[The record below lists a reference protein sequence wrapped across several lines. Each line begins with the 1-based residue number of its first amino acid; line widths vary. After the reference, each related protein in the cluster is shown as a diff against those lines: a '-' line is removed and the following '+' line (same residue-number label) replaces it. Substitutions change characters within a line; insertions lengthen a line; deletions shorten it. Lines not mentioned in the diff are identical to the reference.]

1 MTRNGF
7 KEPFFSYRQTFPNPL
22 WSALRIMKQ
31 FAETF
36 YKSPS
41 WKNCRNAYLKS
52 KGGLCEECYRKG
64 KIVPAEEVH
73 HIVFIT
79 ENNVNDP
86 NITLNFDNL
95 IALCRECHRRKHG
108 TQRRYSID
116 EWGRITPR

>member
-1 MTRNGF
+1 MR
-7 KEPFFSYRQTFPNPL
+7 
-22 WSALRIMKQ
+22 
-31 FAETF
+31 
-36 YKSPS
+36 YKTMSILMILCMICLLAS
-41 WKNCRNAYLKS
+41 CGRDAYLKS

-79 ENNVNDP
+79 PDNVNDP
-86 NITLNFDNL
+86 NITLNFSNL

-108 TQRRYSID
+108 TQKRYDID